1 MTDRETKEK
10 LARANGFESYA
21 EMIAKATPLPDAGG
35 GRSFL
40 VVDPNG
46 RWFIW
51 RDEDDEQTKP
61 TIPPPATPP

>member
-21 EMIAKATPLPDAGG
+21 EMIAKATPLPDDGS

-51 RDEDDEQTKP
+51 RDEDDEQTGS
-61 TIPPPATPP
+61 TPPPAASR